1 MAYNPS
7 NPNGQTTSANSAP
20 VVISSDQTSNTGT
33 TLNTG
38 LQEIA
43 TGGAS
48 TFHLVTAGSTGN
60 ATPIKSGVSKIT
72 GWYIYN
78 SNGSARKVNFYDTA
92 GTPTV
97 GSATNFK
104 FSLVIPPLSA
114 ANAPYPAGIAFTSGI
129 GITTTT
135 GLTDTD
141 SGLVAANDLIINIF
155 YK

>member
-1 MAYNPS
+1 MSYNPS

-20 VVISSDQTSNTGT
+20 VVISSDQSSNTGT

-38 LQEIA
+38 LQEIT
-43 TGGAS
+43 TGGAT
-48 TFHLVTAGSTGN
+48 TFHLVTASGGN

-78 SNGSARKVNFYDTA
+78 SNGAARKVNFYDTA

-104 FSLVIPPLSA
+104 FSLIIPPLSA
-114 ANAPYPAGIAFTSGI
+114 ANAPFPAGIAFTSGI

-135 GLTDTD
+135 GIVDTD
-141 SGLVAANDLIINIF
+141 SGLVAANDLNINIF